1 MQLGYNKITIQ
12 RKKEITMAE
21 KLRKR
26 CEIEEKYKWK
36 LTDIYPTVEDW
47 EKAFA
52 ALGEKIAAFAQFD
65 GKVAE
70 DPRKVIRAYFAL
82 DEELMPVF
90 EYAFL
95 NKETDN
101 GDPAAQAMS
110 DRVHALGVQAGTAS
124 AFMTPELLDLDESVL
139 TEMMNDPE
147 MSDYSVFL
155 GDLLR
160 DKAHALPK
168 DQERLL
174 AMMGQVSSTPSNTFS
189 MLTDVDMKFPTI
201 TLADGSQQELTEG
214 NYSTFIH
221 SDNREVRKQAFEG
234 IMGTYGKFGNTIA
247 ATYNGSVQNDTFR
260 AAARKYS
267 SALAAKMEPLQI
279 PQAVY
284 DNLIEVIHEALPVL
298 NEYLELRKK
307 VLGLDELHMYD
318 LYCPMVS
325 DFKMDMPYEKAYD
338 LVLEG
343 LKPMGEDY
351 IAKLVEAR
359 DNGWIDV
366 YPSENKSSGA
376 FSAGSLAKVHPYV
389 LLNHNDN
396 LDSAFTIAH
405 ELGHSMHSYYSNT
418 TQPLPKADYSL
429 FVAEVASTC
438 NEAVMMRHLLSTFT
452 DKKAQAYLLNH
463 FLEQF
468 RTTCFRQTMFAEFER
483 ISHDMAAKGQPLTK
497 ESLSKAYYELNQ
509 KYYGAACEVDE
520 VIANEW
526 MRIPHFYRAFY
537 VYVYA
542 TGLCAAV
549 SLSERILSEGESA
562 VADYRKFLSA
572 GSSVPPIEALKL
584 AGIDMSSPEP
594 LRKAMSVFKDTLEK
608 FKAVL

>member
-1 MQLGYNKITIQ
+1 
-12 RKKEITMAE
+12 MAE

-26 CEIEEKYKWK
+26 CEIEAKYKWN
-36 LTDIYPTVEDW
+36 LAHIYPTVEDW
-47 EKAFA
+47 EKAYN
-52 ALGEKIAAFAQFD
+52 ALGEKIDAFAAFD

-82 DEELMPVF
+82 DEELLPVY

-101 GDPAAQAMS
+101 GDPNAQAMS
-110 DRVHALGVQAGTAS
+110 DRVRAMLVKAGTAS
-124 AFMTPELLDLDESVL
+124 AFMQPELLALDESVL
-139 TEMMNDPE
+139 TEMMNDPD

-174 AMMGQVSSTPSNTFS
+174 AMMGQVSSAPNNIFS

-234 IMGTYGKFGNTIA
+234 IMGTYGKYGNTIA
-247 ATYNGSVQNDTFR
+247 ATYNGSVQNDTFQ

-267 SALAAKMEPLQI
+267 SALAARMEPLQI

-325 DFKMDMPYEKAYD
+325 DFKMDMPYDKAYD

-376 FSAGSLAKVHPYV
+376 FSAGGLAKVHPYV

-396 LDSAFTIAH
+396 LNSAFTIAH

-418 TQPLPKADYSL
+418 AQPLPKADYSL

-483 ISHDMAAKGQPLTK
+483 ISHDMAAQGQPLTK
-497 ESLSKAYYELNQ
+497 ESLSKAYYELNK
-509 KYYGAACEVDE
+509 KYYGEACEVDE

-549 SLSERILSEGESA
+549 SLSERILNEGETA
-562 VADYRKFLSA
+562 VQDYRKFLSA
-572 GSSVPPIEALKL
+572 GSSVPPIDALKL
-584 AGIDMSSPEP
+584 AGIDMSSPDP
-594 LRKAMSVFKDTLEK
+594 LRKAMGVFKDTLEK